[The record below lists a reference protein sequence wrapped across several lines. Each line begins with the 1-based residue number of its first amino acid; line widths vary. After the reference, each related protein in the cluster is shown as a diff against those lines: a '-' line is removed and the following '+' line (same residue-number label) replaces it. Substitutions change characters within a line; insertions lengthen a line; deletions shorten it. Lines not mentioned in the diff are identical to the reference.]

1 MKGDVEM
8 LFNSYGLLS
17 WIDAKTFFMI
27 DSLQLI
33 ESNAR
38 GADDKHYD
46 IVEDEST
53 GFFYY
58 TKL

>member
-1 MKGDVEM
+1 MNFK
-8 LFNSYGLLS
+8 SYGLLS
-17 WIDAKTFFMI
+17 WIYAKTFFMY

-38 GADDKHYD
+38 GTDGKYYD
-46 IVEDEST
+46 IVEDEIT
-53 GFFYY
+53 GLLYY

>member
-1 MKGDVEM
+1 MKGDIEM
-8 LFNSYGLLS
+8 IFNGYGLLS
-17 WIDAKTFFMI
+17 WICAKTFFMY

-38 GADDKHYD
+38 GTDGKHYD
-46 IVEDEST
+46 IVEDETT
-53 GFFYY
+53 GLLYY